1 MVEPLLVC
9 PQAGKLVKE
18 EFKYSQQRNHPAAF
32 LLQKRIYQKI
42 KIVPIQAGV
51 YVFV

>member
-18 EFKYSQQRNHPAAF
+18 EFKYLRQRNPSCGIFPA
-32 LLQKRIYQKI
+32 KK
-42 KIVPIQAGV
+42 
-51 YVFV
+51 